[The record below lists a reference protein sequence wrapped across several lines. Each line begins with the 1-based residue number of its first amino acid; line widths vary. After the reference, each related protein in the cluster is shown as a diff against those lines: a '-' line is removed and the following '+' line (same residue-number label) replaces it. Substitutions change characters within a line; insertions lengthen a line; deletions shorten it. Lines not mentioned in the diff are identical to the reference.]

1 MKKLVLYL
9 GLWAISLGSSGQATE
24 LPQTSNLSVI
34 PPTPE
39 AAALIRFVEYPVSYY
54 TGVPEI
60 SVPLYTVK
68 SREISFPVSLNY
80 HASGIKVEDVSGF
93 VGLGW
98 SLNAG
103 GVISRVAHGSLSGQS
118 VDIRDRDSVVA
129 ANDIR
134 YLKYVA
140 NDITNASLDRYYY
153 NFCGISGS
161 FVIQS
166 DGTIVQIP
174 ETENRIER
182 ISALSPLPGV
192 PDKDFKI
199 TTPDGMMYY
208 FHNREY
214 IVSSGGDYTGSSW
227 YLSKIVSF
235 NRTDTVSFNYSTEES
250 WSKTTLGT
258 ALAAT
263 VKYVILVHENPK
275 HADTSYMSLRLD
287 KYTRYEKCQL
297 LTDIRFNGHK
307 IVYSYAADRTDTGLK
322 KRLKG
327 IDLYANDVLLQRVN
341 LGNESYFPDGRM
353 KLSKVEMLDK
363 NGNKTDAYA
372 FKYVNE
378 STALIGNGYAQDLFG
393 FYNGKNNMTLN
404 VVLDNG
410 TRSRHRDYVFP
421 EASYYTLNEI
431 GRIAG
436 GYTRFTYEPGI
447 YESADRQLKIG
458 IRVAK
463 IEDYDGGVSAVKS
476 RVYTYENAVPTS
488 MVDPYDLRN
497 YLIQTGYNSF
507 TYIIP
512 GSPEPVRQTNTYY
525 SSSRIPGVP
534 VEDTRIYYSKVT
546 ETVTGNNSLEV
557 LRNIYEY
564 DPNNLKNITR
574 IFGAQ
579 QSTGTSEHG
588 IYRYIGSEAPSDR
601 FRPRYFSSHTLESNW
616 AAGNLLKKTV
626 YKQENGTFVP
636 VECVTNTYQKYNERY
651 IPVSLFSRSMIYLR
665 DENAHPYDIF
675 PHTHFS
681 DFFFF
686 NVYVRTGCSRLKST
700 TTERYFGNTLMT
712 ESLVYEYN
720 SLDYPARSGDNMQVR
735 KQTYSVGDKNYI
747 RRFYYPAD
755 YPANTYTFMCA
766 RNNILPVVKE
776 ELEVNGTTA
785 SVQNTY
791 SSLTLGGTSQV
802 KQTGSVSMLNGV
814 ETGRQ
819 GISYDEHGNPACLT
833 KPGEPTVCYLWGYSG
848 SYPVAEIKNAAYSAV
863 VSAMGGEA
871 VVKAMAKAIVLSA
884 NDITKLNALRTA
896 LPQAEVSVYIYN
908 PLIGV
913 TSVTDPS
920 GRKVSYEYDNAGRLQ
935 RMTDDDGNPLQKYEY
950 MIKGQ

>member
-1 MKKLVLYL
+1 MKKLVFYL

-103 GVISRVAHGSLSGQS
+103 GVVSRIEHNTFGEGLSI
-118 VDIRDRDSVVA
+118 DLRDRDSVAA
-129 ANDIR
+129 ANDIY

-140 NDITNASLDRYYY
+140 NDITDASLDRYYY
-153 NFCGISGS
+153 NFCSISGS
-161 FVIQS
+161 FVIQP

-214 IVSSGGDYTGSSW
+214 IVSNRGNYTGSSW

-235 NRTDTVSFNYSTEES
+235 NRTDTVSFNYSTEPD
-250 WSKTTLGT
+250 WGKKTLGT

-263 VKYVILVHENPK
+263 VVYPPPLFNLEYC
-275 HADTSYMSLRLD
+275 DTSYMYLQQDSYSR
-287 KYTRYEKCQL
+287 YTKCQL

-307 IVYSYAADRTDTGLK
+307 IAFSYASDRTDTGLK
-322 KRLKG
+322 KRLRG
-327 IDLYANDVLLQRVN
+327 IDLYANNVLLQRVN
-341 LGNESYFPDGRM
+341 LENGSYFPDGRM
-353 KLSKVEMLDK
+353 KLSKVEILDK
-363 NGNKTDAYA
+363 NGNKTDGYA

-378 STALIGNGYAQDLFG
+378 STALVGNGYAQDWFG
-393 FYNGKNNMTLN
+393 LYNGKNNVTMN

-410 TRSRHRDYVFP
+410 IRSRHRDYVFP

-463 IEDYDGGVSAVKS
+463 IEDYDGGAGAVKS

-497 YLIQTGYNSF
+497 YLIQTGYHTF
-507 TYIIP
+507 DMADLIHPKPIT
-512 GSPEPVRQTNTYY
+512 QTNTYY

-574 IFGAQ
+574 IFAAQ
-579 QSTGTSEHG
+579 QSIGTSEHG
-588 IYRYIGSEAPSDR
+588 FKRYIGAEAPSNR
-601 FRPRYFSSHTLESNW
+601 FRPRLFNKHTIESNW
-616 AAGNLLKKTV
+616 AAGNQLKKTV

-665 DENAHPYDIF
+665 DEHAHPYDIF

-766 RNNILPVVKE
+766 RNNIVPVVKE

-896 LPQAEVSVYIYN
+896 LPQAEVSVYTYN

-935 RMTDDDGNPLQKYEY
+935 RMLDEDGNPLQKYEY